1 MKINGVFLII
11 YFVGTFCN
19 FTNSL
24 FSEERDPFLS
34 PFEPRKVV
42 PKKTNEEITEEITK
56 LNTIEKPTSALDA
69 NIVKDI
75 KKFLNTN
82 QPEKAEPILVEYK
95 KSLADKTLSEL
106 DLTIIS
112 DFEDQIKNFS
122 KYKEFLKTTRELM
135 TVQGKIIL
143 NDKKNILLINN
154 QPVAEG
160 EDITDLL
167 KLESIVIL
175 NQVKEDSF
183 SLRYK
188 DIILSFHID

>member
-1 MKINGVFLII
+1 MKINGVFLLIF
-11 YFVGTFCN
+11 FVGTFFN
-19 FTNSL
+19 LTNSL
-24 FSEERDPFLS
+24 LSEERDPFLS

-42 PKKTNEEITEEITK
+42 PKKTIEEISEEKTK
-56 LNTIEKPTSALDA
+56 LNTIDKPTSVLEA
-69 NIVKDI
+69 NAVKEI
-75 KKFLNTN
+75 KKFLNSN
-82 QPEKAEPILVEYK
+82 QPEKAEPILVELK
-95 KSLADKTLSEL
+95 KSLADKTLSEPDITVL
-106 DLTIIS
+106 S

-160 EDITDLL
+160 EDLTDLL
-167 KLESIVIL
+167 KLESNVFL